1 MTYLIIVWL
10 IMNRLK
16 TIKKYFRD
24 TMLEKTFVDILS
36 KVQLFNMSIKQII
49 LEMKNEELMKLQ
61 LFYNTT
67 NFNRLVEKLQN
78 DIEYILELE

>member
-1 MTYLIIVWL
+1 
-10 IMNRLK
+10 MNRLK

-24 TMLEKTFVDILS
+24 TTLEKTFLEILT
-36 KVQLFNMSIKQII
+36 KVQLFDMSIKQII

-61 LFYNTT
+61 LFYNTN

-78 DIEYILELE
+78 DIDYILELE

>member
-1 MTYLIIVWL
+1 
-10 IMNRLK
+10 MNRLK

-24 TMLEKTFVDILS
+24 TMLEKTFIDILS

-61 LFYNTT
+61 LFYNTN

>member
-1 MTYLIIVWL
+1 
-10 IMNRLK
+10 MNRLK

-24 TMLEKTFVDILS
+24 TTLEKTFIDILS
-36 KVQLFNMSIKQII
+36 KVQLFGMSIKHII

-67 NFNRLVEKLQN
+67 NFNRIVEKLQN

>member
-1 MTYLIIVWL
+1 
-10 IMNRLK
+10 MNRLK

-24 TMLEKTFVDILS
+24 TTLEKTFIDILS
-36 KVQLFNMSIKQII
+36 KVHLFDMSLKYII
-49 LEMKNEELMKLQ
+49 LELEDTQLMKLQ

-78 DIEYILELE
+78 DIDYILELE

>member
-1 MTYLIIVWL
+1 
-10 IMNRLK
+10 MNRLK

-24 TMLEKTFVDILS
+24 TMLEKTFIDILT
-36 KVQLFNMSIKQII
+36 KVQLFDMSIKQII

>member
-1 MTYLIIVWL
+1 
-10 IMNRLK
+10 MNRLK

-24 TMLEKTFVDILS
+24 TTLEKTFLDILS
-36 KVQLFNMSIKQII
+36 KVYLFDMPLKYVI
-49 LEMKNEELMKLQ
+49 LELEDTQLMKLQ
-61 LFYNTT
+61 LFYNTN

>member
-1 MTYLIIVWL
+1 
-10 IMNRLK
+10 MNRLK

>member
-1 MTYLIIVWL
+1 
-10 IMNRLK
+10 MNRLK

-24 TMLEKTFVDILS
+24 TTLEKTFIDILS
-36 KVQLFNMSIKQII
+36 KVQLFDMSIKQII
-49 LEMKNEELMKLQ
+49 LELENEELMKLQ
-61 LFYNTT
+61 LFYNTN

>member
-1 MTYLIIVWL
+1 
-10 IMNRLK
+10 MNRLK

-24 TMLEKTFVDILS
+24 TMLEKTFVDILC

-49 LEMKNEELMKLQ
+49 LEMKNEEFMILQ
-61 LFYNTT
+61 LVYNTN

-78 DIEYILELE
+78 DIDYILEG

>member
-1 MTYLIIVWL
+1 
-10 IMNRLK
+10 MNRLK

-24 TMLEKTFVDILS
+24 TTLEKTFIDILS
-36 KVQLFNMSIKQII
+36 KVQLFDISIKQII

-67 NFNRLVEKLQN
+67 DFNTLVEKLQN
-78 DIEYILELE
+78 DIDYILELE

>member
-1 MTYLIIVWL
+1 
-10 IMNRLK
+10 MNRLK

-24 TMLEKTFVDILS
+24 TTLEKTFIDILS
-36 KVQLFNMSIKQII
+36 KVQLFNMTIKQII
-49 LEMKNEELMKLQ
+49 LEMKNEDLMKLQ

>member
-1 MTYLIIVWL
+1 
-10 IMNRLK
+10 MNRLK

-24 TMLEKTFVDILS
+24 TTLEKTFIDILS
-36 KVQLFNMSIKQII
+36 KVQLFDMPIKQII

-61 LFYNTT
+61 LFYNTN

-78 DIEYILELE
+78 DFEYILELE

>member
-1 MTYLIIVWL
+1 
-10 IMNRLK
+10 MNRLK

-24 TMLEKTFVDILS
+24 TTLEKTFIEILY
-36 KVQLFNMSIKQII
+36 KVQLFDMLIKQII
-49 LEMKNEELMKLQ
+49 LEMKNEDLMKLQ
-61 LFYNTT
+61 LFYNTI